1 MVASLP
7 DDYALRA
14 LQFIGKH
21 LDSSSHIE
29 FYLQWACTLLSVH
42 GPKDNVLSHNALLT
56 LHQSLNRKYE
66 QLSKVCDFNKYTL
79 RVLSAMPSITVQEKE
94 NSDEDDPSDTELLLV
109 QSNGRYNGNE
119 MEVETNDESD

>member
-7 DDYALRA
+7 DDYAERA

-29 FYLQWACTLLSVH
+29 FYLHWACTMLSVH
-42 GPKDNVLSHNALLT
+42 GPKDNILSHQSLLT

-66 QLSKVCDFNKYTL
+66 QLSKVCDFNKYTIK
-79 RVLSAMPSITVQEKE
+79 VLSSMPNVQG
-94 NSDEDDPSDTELLLV
+94 DTGEDDNGDYGSESELVLV
-109 QSNGRYNGNE
+109 KSNENDVE
-119 MEVETNDESD
+119 MEDNDSKSEDSE